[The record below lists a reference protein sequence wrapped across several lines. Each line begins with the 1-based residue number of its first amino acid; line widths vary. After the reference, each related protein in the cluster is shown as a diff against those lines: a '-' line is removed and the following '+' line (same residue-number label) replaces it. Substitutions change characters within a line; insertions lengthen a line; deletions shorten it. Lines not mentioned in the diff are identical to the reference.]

1 MSFPCAGQ
9 EFLSSAL
16 LFAASPLGLLL
27 WGTALWLLLGRRKRW
42 LAAGLL
48 VFLAAC
54 TPLGGKWALRAV
66 ESLCPPR
73 SDQKPASV
81 LVLSG
86 GAVFDGVRFTA
97 SPASVRRLR
106 FALQQTNGRPILL
119 SGIESPLL
127 LSWLSE
133 RKDLREVLI
142 ERSSRT
148 TEENFRFSAPILRKM
163 SGPTAL
169 VTDKFHM
176 ARAALWARFY
186 APDVQ
191 FVFAPVPSYAP
202 PVRLPFDLLPSSKG
216 LDYTTMALREAL
228 ALLRDRLFIAFHR
241 S

>member
-1 MSFPCAGQ
+1 
-9 EFLSSAL
+9 
-16 LFAASPLGLLL
+16 
-27 WGTALWLLLGRRKRW
+27 
-42 LAAGLL
+42 
-48 VFLAAC
+48 
-54 TPLGGKWALRAV
+54 
-66 ESLCPPR
+66 
-73 SDQKPASV
+73 
-81 LVLSG
+81 
-86 GAVFDGVRFTA
+86 
-97 SPASVRRLR
+97 
-106 FALQQTNGRPILL
+106 
-119 SGIESPLL
+119 
-127 LSWLSE
+127 
-133 RKDLREVLI
+133 
-142 ERSSRT
+142 
-148 TEENFRFSAPILRKM
+148 M

>member
-73 SDQKPASV
+73 SDQKAASV

-106 FALQQTNGRPILL
+106 FALQQTNGGPILL

-148 TEENFRFSAPILRKM
+148 TEENFRFSAPAKDERPDGPCDRQVSHGPSRPVGPVLRA
-163 SGPTAL
+163 G
-169 VTDKFHM
+169 
-176 ARAALWARFY
+176 R
-186 APDVQ
+186 
-191 FVFAPVPSYAP
+191 
-202 PVRLPFDLLPSSKG
+202 PVRLRAGAK
-216 LDYTTMALREAL
+216 LRA
-228 ALLRDRLFIAFHR
+228 AGQTAV
-241 S
+241 